1 MVRSVPVVFIF
12 LSGGAIHRVSFPFPN
27 PSLDPVNDDSKKVK
41 KNSKV
46 AARPAGGADLN
57 LAVYQ
62 NPKSS
67 RREEH
72 LRKSRPPIARML
84 KIHDM
89 LRQGE
94 YPNCT
99 TISTEFEVS
108 YKTVQRD
115 LDFMRDQM
123 SLPIDYDGNHRGFYY
138 SKPVSSFPHVTMSQ
152 GELVALLVAQK
163 SLEQYRGTAFE
174 KPLQSAFEKMTS
186 NLEEEGFFSIQEL
199 GEAVS
204 FRPVGLAIQ
213 ELRVFD
219 ILAKAV
225 LEQVTVE
232 FDYHKLNSP
241 KPERRRVEPYH
252 LGCIDN
258 QWYLIGHD
266 LVRGKRRTFAITR
279 LSAPKLLK
287 QKFKRPA
294 DFSMESMMDGSFS
307 AFETSKPSRVVIR
320 LDPFA
325 TRLAAERIWHKSQK
339 IKPLAGGGSEMTLEV
354 GLAPDL
360 ENWILGW
367 GNHAKVLEP
376 HTLCERIASIARS
389 MALQYTV

>member
-1 MVRSVPVVFIF
+1 MKDADYAPKSVKTGSQKAP
-12 LSGGAIHRVSFPFPN
+12 H
-27 PSLDPVNDDSKKVK
+27 
-41 KNSKV
+41 
-46 AARPAGGADLN
+46 PASAEELN
-57 LAVYQ
+57 LTVY
-62 NPKSS
+62 NKPKSA
-67 RREEH
+67 RREDH

-204 FRPVGLAIQ
+204 FRPVGQAIQ

-219 ILAKAV
+219 ILTKAV

-241 KPERRRVEPYH
+241 KSERRRVEPYH

-266 LVRGKRRTFAITR
+266 LVRGQRRTFAITR
-279 LSAPKLLK
+279 LSAPKILK
-287 QKFKRPA
+287 QKFQRPS
-294 DFSMESMMDGSFS
+294 DFSMESMMNGSFS
-307 AFETSKPSRVVIR
+307 AFETPKPSRVVIR
-320 LDPFA
+320 LDAFA
-325 TRLAAERIWHKSQK
+325 TRLAAERVWHKSQK

-376 HTLCERIASIARS
+376 NALCERIASIARS